1 MAESR
6 GDVSQSSGFK
16 KGLSVPRYDAK
27 GELIE
32 LLKRQWRPYTFWGLL
47 AIVLSFFCGLIN
59 GMTGMNPLILLF
71 LCIPIVGVYLIL
83 GGLVHSKLPLISPF
97 STIPKRAVLEVH
109 TPRLKS
115 AAVEVR
121 NSWPQIAVNAHLASS
136 VFNVRD
142 KGPHLRA
149 IKETPAGLEFYVS
162 VVPGEDAMKLIEAAP
177 NIASAMEVSQLLT
190 AENNHLL
197 VKFVIPSKNAMDET
211 VELSSVLNGRCEN
224 DALVESL
231 NSSEK
236 PNLMLG
242 VTGLSEAVTIPL
254 KVQQHIGLQGMTRS
268 GKSVG
273 LYSLLGQFRSIPYI
287 QITGIDPTG
296 ALPSR
301 HDQIPWVIGGGKGIT
316 PASVARWLDQI
327 EDILSTRLLDLRKSH
342 YLDKFDYDD
351 PEHPLIVVVF
361 EEYPGVLASL
371 KLAEAGVKPADR
383 VLDRLKAVF
392 SRLLMESLKV
402 NIRCVVVAQR
412 ADAEFLGGAQ
422 RSQLGARISFKVED
436 QAAVDMF
443 HPGMS
448 GTEWNTLKDSQAG
461 TAIVHHA
468 DQPRTMFRAFNIGFL
483 EYRELAGPMPEL
495 EHEELESNQV

>member
-6 GDVSQSSGFK
+6 GDVSQSSGFN
-16 KGLSVPRYDAK
+16 KGLSVPRYDTK
-27 GELIE
+27 GEMLE

-71 LCIPIVGVYLIL
+71 LCIPIAGVYLIL
-83 GGLVHSKLPLISPF
+83 GGMVHSKLPLISPF
-97 STIPKRAVLEVH
+97 STIPKRAVLEVA
-109 TPRLKS
+109 S
-115 AAVEVR
+115 AANKPFAVDVR

-149 IKETPAGLEFYVS
+149 IKETPAGMEFYVS
-162 VVPGEDAMKLIEAAP
+162 VAAGESAMKLIEAAP
-177 NIASAMEVSQLLT
+177 NIASAMGVPVLLA

-197 VKFVIPSKNAMDET
+197 VKFVIPSKNALNET
-211 VELSSVLNGRCEN
+211 VELSSVLNGTCEN

-231 NSSEK
+231 NNSEK
-236 PNLMLG
+236 PNIMLG

-254 KVQQHIGLQGMTRS
+254 KVSQHIGLQGMSRS

-301 HDQIPWVIGGGKGIT
+301 HDQIPWVIGGSKGIT

-327 EDILSTRLLDLRKSH
+327 EDILSTRLMDLRKSH
-342 YLDKFDYDD
+342 YLDKFDYND
-351 PEHPLIVVVF
+351 PDHELIVCVF
-361 EEYPGVLASL
+361 EEYPGLLASL

-392 SRLLMESLKV
+392 SRLLMESLKI
-402 NIRCVVVAQR
+402 NMRCIVVSQR
-412 ADAEFLGGAQ
+412 ADAEYLGGAQ
-422 RSQLGARISFKVED
+422 RSQLGARISFKVEE

-443 HPGMS
+443 HSGMS
-448 GTEWNTLKDSQAG
+448 GAEWHDLEISSAG
-461 TAIVHHA
+461 TAIVQHA

-495 EHEELESNQV
+495 EPEELESNQV